1 MRFNKSLLTCL
12 TGLFAVLLSISA
24 NAENSQ
30 DFGEYVVHFNA
41 LATDLL
47 PPKVAKEYGIT
58 RSQNRAMLNVAVLK
72 KVLGTTGQ
80 PVEANVKASAANL
93 TGQIKTFKMRE
104 IREGTAIYYIG
115 EIGVSNE
122 ETLDFNVKVQP
133 VSSEN
138 EFMVR
143 FRQDFFTR

>member
-1 MRFNKSLLTCL
+1 MRFNKILLTLL
-12 TGLFAVLLSISA
+12 TGLTAAFLSVSA
-24 NAENSQ
+24 SAENSQ

-80 PVEANVKASAANL
+80 PVEAHVESSATNL
-93 TGQIKTFKMRE
+93 TGQTKNFKMRE

-115 EIGVSNE
+115 EISVSNE
-122 ETLDFNVKVQP
+122 ETLNFDLKVKP
-133 VSSEN
+133 EGSDDEYT
-138 EFMVR
+138 VR